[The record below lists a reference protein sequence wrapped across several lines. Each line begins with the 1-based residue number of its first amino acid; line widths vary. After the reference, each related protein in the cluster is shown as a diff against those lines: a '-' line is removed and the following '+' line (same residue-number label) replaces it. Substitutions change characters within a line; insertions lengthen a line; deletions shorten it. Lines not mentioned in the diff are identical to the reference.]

1 MAVPPGP
8 PRGPFRPGPFRPGS
22 SPDPWERELSLLTR
36 EPTRS
41 ALLVDFDGT
50 LAPVVQD
57 PADAVPVAGAG
68 LALGSLARSLGLVGV
83 VSGRPAAF
91 LGARLGE
98 VADRL
103 SLVGLYGLEWF
114 EGGELRTEPGT
125 EAWRPV
131 LAEVA
136 GEARRC
142 APEGVTVED
151 KGLAVTLHV
160 RNSPARLA
168 WAEEH
173 ASRAAGRYGLVA
185 HPGRLSVE
193 LRPPIEV
200 DKGTVVTRLGRG
212 MAAICYVGDD
222 TGDLPAFA
230 ALSSLRTEGVA
241 TLAVAVSSDEA
252 PGGLLA
258 AADLVVDG
266 PEGVAELLSGL
277 AGRLGATS
285 GSAGPRVAAPSWGA
299 APRAAPGPG
308 AAPPS

>member
-1 MAVPPGP
+1 M
-8 PRGPFRPGPFRPGS
+8 
-22 SPDPWERELSLLTR
+22 
-36 EPTRS
+36 
-41 ALLVDFDGT
+41 
-50 LAPVVQD
+50 QD
-57 PADAVPVAGAG
+57 PADAVLLAGAG
-68 LALGSLARSLGLVGV
+68 PTLGSLARSLGVVGV

-91 LGARLGE
+91 LRDRLGE

-103 SLVGLYGLEWF
+103 SLVGLYGLEWL

-160 RNSPARLA
+160 RQDPARLA

-173 ASRAAGRYGLVA
+173 AAGAARRHGLVA

-212 MAAICYVGDD
+212 MAAICFVGDD
-222 TGDLPAFA
+222 SGDLPAFA
-230 ALSSLRTEGVA
+230 ALSVLRAEGAA
-241 TLAVAVSSDEA
+241 TLAVAASSAEA

-266 PEGVAELLSGL
+266 PEGVAELLSAL
-277 AGRLGATS
+277 AGRLGPTS
-285 GSAGPRVAAPSWGA
+285 DSAGLRIP
-299 APRAAPGPG
+299 APGRA